1 MKKYIL
7 APALL
12 SLLALSSCATGLRSP
27 LTGFVYSDILSSE
40 SVTSNQAGNRVGEAC
55 AQSYF
60 GLVATGDAS
69 VETARRNGGI
79 TQISS
84 VDGKTE
90 SYIVYAKYCVIVRG
104 R

>member
-1 MKKYIL
+1 MKKLISVFL
-7 APALL
+7 
-12 SLLALSSCATGLRSP
+12 LLALSSCATSFRQP
-27 LTGFVYSDILSSE
+27 VAGFLYSDVLSSE

-60 GLVATGDAS
+60 GLIATGDAS
-69 VETARRNGGI
+69 IETARRNGGI

-90 SYIVYAKYCVIVRG
+90 GLLVYSKYCVIVRG

>member
-1 MKKYIL
+1 M
-7 APALL
+7 
-12 SLLALSSCATGLRSP
+12 LLALSSCATSFRQP
-27 LTGFVYSDILSSE
+27 VAGFLYSDVLSSE

-60 GLVATGDAS
+60 GLIATGDAS
-69 VETARRNGGI
+69 IETARRNGGI

-90 SYIVYAKYCVIVRG
+90 GLLVYSKYCVIVRG